1 MLDSN
6 QNIETTCKSKP
17 NLAEL
22 KDVSVKKLK
31 KKLEKPKTEKKT
43 RKTKK
48 QKTKAKN
55 KITRKTKNHSKALK
69 FRREI
74 SLQTLIFCFQLI
86 FFCC

>member
-1 MLDSN
+1 MQAQTQFSRTKRCVG
-6 QNIETTCKSKP
+6 QKI
-17 NLAEL
+17 
-22 KDVSVKKLK
+22 K
-31 KKLEKPKTEKKT
+31 KKLEKPETEKKT

-48 QKTKAKN
+48 QKTKTKT